1 MNRFENVF
9 VIFKDCFFCFT
20 TVIGSR
26 GSGSIPEYLTD
37 PELLKAE
44 IPYIPNLT
52 PLELGRKEV
61 LTDIIITVFQD
72 W

>member
-1 MNRFENVF
+1 MG
-9 VIFKDCFFCFT
+9 FFYFT

-37 PELLKAE
+37 PEVLKAE
-44 IPYIPNLT
+44 IPYIPKLT
-52 PLELGRKEV
+52 PLEFGRKEV
-61 LTDIIITVFQD
+61 FTYIIITVFQD